1 MNIPSKLISNAVE
14 ALSSLPGVGEKTAL
28 RLCLHLLKRPEEEVK
43 DFCKSIFKMKTE
55 TCFCKKCHNISEQE
69 ICNICNNPLRQ
80 QHLICI
86 VEDIKDVMAIEN
98 TMEFNGTY
106 HVLGGIISPID
117 GIGPGDINIAS
128 LFKRINNEDIRE
140 LIFALNPSI
149 EGDTTTYYISRQ
161 IKDKPIKVSSL
172 ARGIAFGGELEY
184 TDEFTLAKSILNR
197 QPYENFLVK

>member
-1 MNIPSKLISNAVE
+1 MNIPSKLISDAVE
-14 ALSSLPGVGEKTAL
+14 ALASLPGVGEKTAL
-28 RLCLHLLKRPEEEVK
+28 RLCLHLLKRPEEEVEG
-43 DFCKSIFKMKTE
+43 FCRSIFKMKAE
-55 TCFCKKCHNISEQE
+55 TVFCKKCHNISDQE

-80 QHLICI
+80 QHLICV

-117 GIGPGDINIAS
+117 GVGPGDINIAS
-128 LFKRINNEDIRE
+128 LFQRINNADIRE

-149 EGDTTTYYISRQ
+149 EGDTTAYYISRQ
-161 IKDKPIKVSSL
+161 IKDRPIKVSSL

-197 QPYENFLVK
+197 LPYENFVVK

>member
-1 MNIPSKLISNAVE
+1 MNIPSKLISDAVE

-28 RLCLHLLKRPEEEVK
+28 RLCLHLLKRPEEEVEG
-43 DFCKSIFKMKTE
+43 FCRSIFKMKAE
-55 TCFCKKCHNISEQE
+55 TGFFKKFHNISDQE

-80 QHLICI
+80 QHLICV

-128 LFKRINNEDIRE
+128 LFQRINNADIRE

-161 IKDKPIKVSSL
+161 IKDRPIKVSSL

-184 TDEFTLAKSILNR
+184 TDEFTLAKSIL
-197 QPYENFLVK
+197 

>member
-28 RLCLHLLKRPEEEVK
+28 RLCLHLLKRPQEEVEN
-43 DFCKSIFKMKTE
+43 FCSSIFKMKAE
-55 TCFCKKCHNISEQE
+55 TGFCKKCHNISDQE
-69 ICNICNNPLRQ
+69 ICNICSNPLRL
-80 QHLICI
+80 QHLICV

-98 TMEFNGTY
+98 TMEFKGTY
-106 HVLGGIISPID
+106 HVLGGIISPIE
-117 GIGPGDINIAS
+117 GIGPGDLNIAS
-128 LFKRINNEDIRE
+128 LINRINKEDVSE

-161 IKDKPIKVSSL
+161 IKDRPIKVSSL

-197 QPYENFLVK
+197 RPYENFVVK

>member
-1 MNIPSKLISNAVE
+1 MNIPSKLISDAVE
-14 ALSSLPGVGEKTAL
+14 ALASLPGVGEKTAL
-28 RLCLHLLKRPEEEVK
+28 RLCLHLLKRPEEEVEG
-43 DFCKSIFKMKTE
+43 FCRSIFKMKAE
-55 TCFCKKCHNISEQE
+55 TVFCKKCHNISDQE

-80 QHLICI
+80 QHLICV

-117 GIGPGDINIAS
+117 GVGPGDINIAS
-128 LFKRINNEDIRE
+128 LFQRINNADIRE

-161 IKDKPIKVSSL
+161 IKDRPIKVSSL

-197 QPYENFLVK
+197 LPYENFVVK

>member
-1 MNIPSKLISNAVE
+1 MNIPSKLISDAVE

-28 RLCLHLLKRPEEEVK
+28 RLCLHLLKRPEEEVEG
-43 DFCKSIFKMKTE
+43 FCRSIFKMKTE
-55 TCFCKKCHNISEQE
+55 TGFCKKCHNISDQE

-80 QHLICI
+80 QHLICV

-117 GIGPGDINIAS
+117 GVGPGDINIAS
-128 LFKRINNEDIRE
+128 LFQRINNADIRE

-161 IKDKPIKVSSL
+161 IKDRPIKVSSL

-197 QPYENFLVK
+197 LPYENFVVK

>member
-1 MNIPSKLISNAVE
+1 MNIPSKLISDAVE
-14 ALSSLPGVGEKTAL
+14 ALASLPGVGEKTAL

-43 DFCKSIFKMKTE
+43 GFCRSIFKMKAE
-55 TCFCKKCHNISEQE
+55 TGFCKKCHNISDQE
-69 ICNICNNPLRQ
+69 ICEICNNPLRQ

-98 TMEFNGTY
+98 TMEFRGTY

-128 LFKRINNEDIRE
+128 LFQRINNEDISE
-140 LIFALNPSI
+140 LLFALNPSI

-161 IKDKPIKVSSL
+161 IKDRPIKISSL

>member
-1 MNIPSKLISNAVE
+1 MNIPSKLISDAVE
-14 ALSSLPGVGEKTAL
+14 ALASLPGVGEKTAL
-28 RLCLHLLKRPEEEVK
+28 RLCLHLLKRPEEEVEG
-43 DFCKSIFKMKTE
+43 FCRSIFKMKTE
-55 TCFCKKCHNISEQE
+55 TGFCKKCHNISDQE

-80 QHLICI
+80 QHLICV

-128 LFKRINNEDIRE
+128 LFQRINNADIRE

-161 IKDKPIKVSSL
+161 IKDRPIKVSSL

-197 QPYENFLVK
+197 LPYENFVVK

>member
-1 MNIPSKLISNAVE
+1 
-14 ALSSLPGVGEKTAL
+14 
-28 RLCLHLLKRPEEEVK
+28 
-43 DFCKSIFKMKTE
+43 
-55 TCFCKKCHNISEQE
+55 
-69 ICNICNNPLRQ
+69 
-80 QHLICI
+80 
-86 VEDIKDVMAIEN
+86 MAIEN

-117 GIGPGDINIAS
+117 GVGPGDINIAS
-128 LFKRINNEDIRE
+128 LFQRINNADIRE

-161 IKDKPIKVSSL
+161 IKDRPIKVSSL

>member
-1 MNIPSKLISNAVE
+1 MNIPSKLISDAVE
-14 ALSSLPGVGEKTAL
+14 ALASLPGIGEKTAL
-28 RLCLHLLKRPEEEVK
+28 RLCLHLLKRREEEVE
-43 DFCKSIFKMKTE
+43 DFCRSIFKMKAE
-55 TCFCKKCHNISEQE
+55 TGFCKKCHNISDQE
-69 ICNICNNPLRQ
+69 ICEICNNPLRQ

-98 TMEFNGTY
+98 TMEFRGTY

-128 LFKRINNEDIRE
+128 LFQRINNEDISE
-140 LIFALNPSI
+140 LLFALNPSI

-161 IKDKPIKVSSL
+161 IKDRPIKISSL

>member
-1 MNIPSKLISNAVE
+1 MNIPSKLISDAVE
-14 ALSSLPGVGEKTAL
+14 ALASLPGIGEKTAL
-28 RLCLHLLKRPEEEVK
+28 RLCLHLLKRPEEEVEG
-43 DFCKSIFKMKTE
+43 FCRSIFKMKAKTS
-55 TCFCKKCHNISEQE
+55 FCKKCHNISDQE

-80 QHLICI
+80 QHLICV

-117 GIGPGDINIAS
+117 GVGPGDINIAS
-128 LFKRINNEDIRE
+128 LFQRINNADIRE

-149 EGDTTTYYISRQ
+149 EGDTTAYYISRQ
-161 IKDKPIKVSSL
+161 IKDRPIKVSSL

-197 QPYENFLVK
+197 LPYENFVVK

>member
-1 MNIPSKLISNAVE
+1 MNIPSKLISDAVE
-14 ALSSLPGVGEKTAL
+14 ALASLPGIGEKTAL
-28 RLCLHLLKRPEEEVK
+28 RLCLHLLKRPEEEVEG
-43 DFCKSIFKMKTE
+43 FCRSIFKMKAE
-55 TCFCKKCHNISEQE
+55 TSFCKKCHNISDQE

-80 QHLICI
+80 QHLICV

-117 GIGPGDINIAS
+117 GVGPGDINIAS
-128 LFKRINNEDIRE
+128 LFQRINNADIRE

-149 EGDTTTYYISRQ
+149 EGDTTAYYISRQ
-161 IKDKPIKVSSL
+161 IKDRPIKVSSL

-197 QPYENFLVK
+197 LPYENFVVK